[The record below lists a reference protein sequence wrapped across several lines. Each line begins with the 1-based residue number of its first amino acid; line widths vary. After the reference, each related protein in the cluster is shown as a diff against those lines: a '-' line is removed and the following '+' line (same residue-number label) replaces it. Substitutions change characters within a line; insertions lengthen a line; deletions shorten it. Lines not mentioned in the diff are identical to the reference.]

1 MLIALLTMST
11 TKIKRPAKAKAPMAQ
26 VNARVPT
33 TVLARLESRAAA
45 MSVKTGITITV
56 GAIVR
61 SILEEY
67 A

>member
-1 MLIALLTMST
+1 
-11 TKIKRPAKAKAPMAQ
+11 MAQ